1 MNGASRQVWV
11 VFDLGFGDAGKGA
24 TVDFLAR
31 ECGADLV
38 VRYHGGA
45 QAGHN
50 VVTADG
56 RHHTFSQFGAG
67 SFVPGTRTL
76 LGPEFVLHPGALL
89 LEARRLRE
97 LGVSDALARTSL
109 DERALV
115 ITPFQQA
122 VGRLRELR
130 RYERPHG
137 TCGVGLGETVRDAL
151 AGQPDLVRARDLA
164 DADRLRDKLRSQ
176 RARQLARWEQ
186 SGDKL
191 PGDGLPDDEQRAAAE
206 LELDLLRDASAV
218 ERTLDVFLSVA
229 RQLEIHEPQRTRG
242 YLESAGNIIFEGAQ
256 GVLLDQ
262 DYGFHP
268 YTTWSDCTP
277 RGALRLLDGLPARIV
292 RLGVLR
298 AYMVRHGPGPF
309 PTHDPR
315 WDATL
320 PEPHNDD
327 HGWQGVFRR
336 GPLDCVLLR
345 YALRAS
351 GGADGLALNCLDQV
365 GAEAAVC
372 ERYETPA
379 GAIERLEMP
388 EPGNLEA
395 LERLGQ
401 LLLTATPAIRRV
413 CGEDLIELLERQLRV
428 PVCLTSTGPTAA
440 DRRWR
445 LALRST

>member
-1 MNGASRQVWV
+1 MSGTGREAWI
-11 VFDLGFGDAGKGA
+11 VFDLGFGDGGKGA

-67 SFVPGTRTL
+67 TFVPGTRTL
-76 LGPEFVLHPGALL
+76 LGPDFVLHPGAML

-97 LGVSDALARTSL
+97 LGVSDALDRTSL

-122 VGRLRELR
+122 AGRLRELR
-130 RYERPHG
+130 RHERPHG
-137 TCGVGLGETVRDAL
+137 TCGVGLGETMRDAL

-164 DADRLRDKLRSQ
+164 DADRLRDKLCLQ
-176 RARQLARWEQ
+176 RARHLASCERTPLSR
-186 SGDKL
+186 SGGEL
-191 PGDGLPDDEQRAAAE
+191 PGSGRRAAAE
-206 LELDLLRDASAV
+206 LELLRDLGAV

-229 RQLEIHEPQRTRG
+229 RQLEIHEPRRTRV
-242 YLESAGNIIFEGAQ
+242 YLESAGRLIFEGAQ

-262 DYGFHP
+262 DLGFHP
-268 YTTWSDCTP
+268 HTTWSDCTP
-277 RGALRLLDGLPARIV
+277 RGALRLLEGLPARIV

-298 AYMVRHGPGPF
+298 SYMVRHGPGPF
-309 PTHDPR
+309 PTHDPQ
-315 WDATL
+315 WDEIYT
-320 PEPHNDD
+320 EPYNDD
-327 HGWQGVFRR
+327 HGWQGAFRR

-351 GGADGLALNCLDQV
+351 GGADGLVLNCLDQV
-365 GAEAAVC
+365 GPQAAIC

-379 GAIERLEMP
+379 GAIEQLELP
-388 EPGNLEA
+388 ASGDLQA

-401 LLLTATPAIRRV
+401 LLSVATPAIRRV
-413 CGEDLIELLERQLRV
+413 PSGELIELLERRLEV
-428 PVCLTSTGPTAA
+428 PVRLTSTGPTAA

-445 LALRST
+445 LPLRSS

>member
-1 MNGASRQVWV
+1 MSGASRQVWI

-76 LGPEFVLHPGALL
+76 LGPDFVLHPGGML

-122 VGRLRELR
+122 AARLRELQ
-130 RYERPHG
+130 RYDQPHG

-151 AGQPDLVRARDLA
+151 AGQLDLVRARDLA
-164 DADRLRDKLRSQ
+164 DADRLRHKLRSQ
-176 RARQLARWEQ
+176 RARHLARWEQ
-186 SGDKL
+186 AR
-191 PGDGLPDDEQRAAAE
+191 PGGTGSDRPADDRRAAA
-206 LELDLLRDASAV
+206 ELDLLRDAGAV
-218 ERTLDVFLSVA
+218 ERAVDVFLRVA
-229 RQLEIHEPQRTRG
+229 RQLEIHERRRTRD
-242 YLESAGNIIFEGAQ
+242 YLESAGHIIFEGAQ

-262 DYGFHP
+262 DLGFHP
-268 YTTWSDCTP
+268 HTTWSDCTP

-298 AYMVRHGPGPF
+298 SYMVRHGPGPF

-315 WDATL
+315 WDAAL

-327 HGWQGVFRR
+327 HGWQGAFRR

-345 YALRAS
+345 YALQAS

-365 GAEAAVC
+365 GPQAAVC
-372 ERYETPA
+372 ERYGTPA
-379 GAIERLEMP
+379 GVIDRLEMP
-388 EPGNLEA
+388 VPGDLSA
-395 LERLGQ
+395 LERLGR
-401 LLLTATPAIRRV
+401 LLSAATPTIRRLP
-413 CGEDLIELLERQLRV
+413 GEELIELLERRLQV

-445 LALRST
+445 PSPWCS